1 MSYLWTN
8 TNEIQIY
15 LDTEGTI
22 QIQLDDSDDDGDLAK
37 GETFKLASAQQL
49 ENEAVYEVA
58 TFLSMAFEPDP
69 ETDDVGNDD
78 DSLNVETGI
87 YSETPLGL
95 LQVGSAD
102 SIPGIVCP
110 RYLVLLVSKFTAAKI
125 GIIRFGS
132 GQGNL
137 PHWITEFENDVFAQL
152 RRFVMNADAV
162 ASDLDGLKL
171 RSNYDTAVI
180 LMKMKTRSRAVMEG
194 PV

>member
-22 QIQLDDSDDDGDLAK
+22 QIQVDDSDPGDDGVVGGLAQ
-37 GETFKLASAQQL
+37 GETFKLASARQL

-58 TFLSMAFEPDP
+58 TFLSMAFES
-69 ETDDVGNDD
+69 TA
-78 DSLNVETGI
+78 DSGGGI
-87 YSETPLGL
+87 YSATPLGFD
-95 LQVGSAD
+95 VD
-102 SIPGIVCP
+102 SCP
-110 RYLVLLVSKFTAAKI
+110 AYLRFLVAKFTAAKI

-152 RRFVMNADAV
+152 RRLVMNADTV
-162 ASDLDGLKL
+162 RSDLEGLEK
-171 RSNYDTAVI
+171 RSDYDIATI
-180 LMKMKTRSRAVMEG
+180 LMKMKTRSRAVMED
-194 PV
+194 PS